1 MCGMCMKRTAKLVCK
16 FWFYTITLMFF
27 WVGVKQNDQCYFTV
41 VTHALTFIAW
51 MNFFVEQKEEGEL
64 L

>member
-1 MCGMCMKRTAKLVCK
+1 MKTIKLILK
-16 FWFYTITLMFF
+16 FWFYTITMMFF

-41 VTHALTFIAW
+41 VTRALTFIAW
-51 MNFFVEQKEEGEL
+51 MWLTEHKEEGEL